1 MKKKKQHHLSLIQ
14 QHKSHP
20 TTATTTM
27 MLLPKNNLKPL
38 LSSHPYS
45 PPPPNHPSFI
55 MITFF
60 ICKCFYISCC
70 HRCKCIFLII
80 FQVIVK
86 HRVLLVVVDGYNES
100 SLAETLHRSQG
111 GCNGGCSQFIWK
123 YKMMHVGLYV
133 LSGLTSA

>member
-45 PPPPNHPSFI
+45 PPPNHPSFI